1 MLINRSGTMVVPFM
15 ALYCTQ
21 ELNFT
26 VTQTGWIL
34 TYMGCG
40 SITGALL
47 GGWSTDKF
55 GFYSHQLFA
64 LSMGGLLFITTSFVT
79 NFYLLCLVAF
89 LLNCFNESF
98 RPANGAAMAA
108 YSNVTNRA
116 RSMGL
121 VRLAVNL
128 GWAVGSMLGGFL
140 AAIDYKLL
148 FWVDGITNLGAA
160 CMLFFLLP
168 KPASVKTTQR
178 TEANLRFKVWKD
190 KSYMRFIAWNTLY
203 ACCFFML
210 FNIQP
215 LFLKTGWHLQ
225 EHEIGWIM
233 ALNGVLIVI
242 FEMVILS
249 AAEKYKINRKIIIA
263 GILLVAIGYLLQN
276 FLPGS
281 LAAALIVAIFIS
293 FGEILSLPFLNEWW
307 VSFSQDANRG
317 RYAAAYTFSWS
328 IAQIAAP
335 AFGSWMIAY
344 AGFDALWYAVT
355 FCCIVAAAGFYA
367 MVVKSFC

>member
-1 MLINRSGTMVVPFM
+1 MVVPFM

-21 ELNFT
+21 ELHYT
-26 VTQTGWIL
+26 VSQTGWIL
-34 TYMGCG
+34 TCMGCG

-55 GFYSHQLFA
+55 GFYPQQLFA
-64 LSMGGLLFITTSFVT
+64 LTLGGLLFITTSFVT
-79 NFYLLCLVAF
+79 DFYLLCVVAF

-108 YSNVTNRA
+108 YSNATNRA

-148 FWVDGITNLGAA
+148 FWVDGITNLSAA

-168 KPASVKTTQR
+168 KPASIKTVHNPQ
-178 TEANLRFKVWKD
+178 ANLQFKVWKD
-190 KSYMRFIAWNTLY
+190 KSYMRFIAWNTLF

-215 LFLKTGWHLQ
+215 LFLKIAWHLP
-225 EHEIGWIM
+225 EHEIGWVM

-249 AAEKYKINRKIIIA
+249 LAEKYKISRKIIIG
-263 GILLVAIGYLLQN
+263 GILLVATGYLLQN

-281 LAAALIVAIFIS
+281 LIAALIVALFIT
-293 FGEILSLPFLNEWW
+293 FGEIFSLPFLNEWW

-335 AFGSWMIAY
+335 AFGSWMIAV
-344 AGFDALWYAVT
+344 AGFDMLWYAVAL
-355 FCCIVAAAGFYA
+355 CCTIAASGFYVMA
-367 MVVKSFC
+367 AKQK